1 MSFDPD
7 TTRRAIAQ
15 RLENS
20 YGLSALVA
28 KQFATA
34 AVDEM
39 LRVHGGDQH
48 YIPKRVIDRE
58 AIRAERAAG
67 VSVEV
72 ISRRHGISTRTVLR
86 SMAQDKPKKLTKVTE
101 LP

>member
-1 MSFDPD
+1 MSFDAD
-7 TTRRAIAQ
+7 MTRRAIAA

-20 YGLSALVA
+20 YGLASAVA
-28 KQFATA
+28 RQFAAA

-48 YIPKRVIDRE
+48 YIPKRIVDRD

-67 VSVEV
+67 ISIAV

-86 SMAQDKPKKLTKVTE
+86 ALTKEKPKKAEQVTD